1 MSLSARAQ
9 YACLALLELARH
21 YETQPQTPLTVQSIC
36 RRHNVSHPF
45 LRQILNRLRAGGL
58 VTSARGA
65 GGGYALAV
73 PPEQISLRDI
83 LDALG
88 ESWELAPDESAA
100 TDNPARAVLSRVW
113 ADVNQALAEKLSS
126 IRLADL
132 AQQYRRALEQTVGEP
147 DWVI

>member
-9 YACLALLELARH
+9 YACIALLELARH
-21 YETQPQTPLTVQSIC
+21 YADRPHTPLTVQAIC
-36 RRHNVSHPF
+36 RRHRVSHPF
-45 LRQILNRLRAGGL
+45 LRQILNRLRASGL

-73 PPEQISLRDI
+73 PPEQISLKDV

-88 ESWELAPDESAA
+88 ESWELAPDEP
-100 TDNPARAVLSRVW
+100 DPEQNPARTVLARVW
-113 ADVNQALAEKLSS
+113 RDVNRTLADKLSN
-126 IRLADL
+126 ICFAELADR
-132 AQQYRRALEQTVGEP
+132 YRRELEQTVGEP